1 MIIAII
7 PARGGSKRIPRKNI
21 KFFAGKP
28 IIAWAIEIALK
39 SKLFDKVFVSTD
51 DDEIATISRKYGAET
66 PFIRPKDLSDD
77 YTATVEVIAHAVNW
91 SLSKKLNLK
100 QICCIYPTSPFMDS
114 IDLKKAQDLLIQKQ
128 CSYVFTATEYSST
141 IFRSFKSNNKDEIE
155 MFFGILNSLP

>member
-28 IIAWAIEIALK
+28 IIARAIATALK

-77 YTATVEVIAHAVNW
+77 FTATVEVIAHAVNW
-91 SLSKKLNLK
+91 SLSKKLNVK
-100 QICCIYPTSPFMDS
+100 QICCIYPTSPFLEPY
-114 IDLKKAQDLLIQKQ
+114 DLIKGQQTLSSGEW
-128 CSYVFTATEYSST
+128 SYVISANEYRSS
-141 IFRSFKSNNKDEIE
+141 IFGLSISA
-155 MFFGILNSLP
+155 FFLLFRPKND